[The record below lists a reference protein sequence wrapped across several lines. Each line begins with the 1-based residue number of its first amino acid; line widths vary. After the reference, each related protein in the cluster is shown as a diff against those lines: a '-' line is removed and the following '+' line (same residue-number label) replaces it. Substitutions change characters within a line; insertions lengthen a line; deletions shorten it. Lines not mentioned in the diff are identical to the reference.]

1 MGQGYLI
8 DSNVIIDLFKK
19 ELPDNAKYLLFEQT
33 PVISIITRIEI
44 FCSSNI
50 GDLERSN
57 LDGFIKKA
65 TIFGLND
72 DIVHKTILLR
82 ITYKMKLPDA
92 IIAATALHY
101 NLTVITRNISDF
113 SKVDALA
120 IINPYT
126 I

>member
-1 MGQGYLI
+1 MGEGYLI
-8 DSNVIIDLFKK
+8 DSNVIIDFFKK

-101 NLTVITRNISDF
+101 NLTLITRNISDF

>member
-1 MGQGYLI
+1 VGQGYLI